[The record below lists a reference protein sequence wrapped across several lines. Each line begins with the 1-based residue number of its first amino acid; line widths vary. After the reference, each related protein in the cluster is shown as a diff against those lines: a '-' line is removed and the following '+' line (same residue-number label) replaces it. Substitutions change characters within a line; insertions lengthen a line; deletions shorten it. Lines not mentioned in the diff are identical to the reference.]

1 MGVNDLVKD
10 TRGRLTRGRATM
22 VPYLALCVAAARA
35 YGVDILDGV
44 FGDLTDE
51 AGLLAECEQGRDLG
65 MDGKTLIHP
74 GQIAVA
80 NEAFRPSDAEIAW
93 SRKVLA
99 AFAEPGAQD
108 AGVIALEGRMIER
121 LHAEI
126 ARRTIDIADAL
137 GLKAAGSGS

>member
-10 TRGRLTRGRATM
+10 TRGRLTRGRATLM
-22 VPYLALCVAAARA
+22 PFLAICVAAARA

-44 FGDLTDE
+44 FGDLNDAE
-51 AGLLAECEQGRDLG
+51 GLMAECEQGRDLG

-74 GQIAVA
+74 GQIAAA
-80 NEAFRPSDAEIAW
+80 NEAFGPSEAEIIW

-99 AFAEPGAQD
+99 AFDEPGATD

-121 LHAEI
+121 LHAEM
-126 ARRTIDIADAL
+126 ARRTIAIADAL
-137 GLKAAGSGS
+137 GRAAI